1 MRGRAFTGQTRYA
14 ARACTRTSAE
24 ACSRGL
30 GGAFPLAVSRSTS
43 RSYRSIHRLGSRSSS
58 YRGIEQLTRRSC
70 TRLRMVSSS
79 SRPAVVRD
87 VIPHPGLSAY
97 TRLFESRTLDQSTR
111 DRAGISPKR
120 TIAWPRGAVTC
131 VELGCWL
138 LRSRSHGRGPSPRL
152 TSMSR
157 RRRSFDQGSVGSAL
171 GGRSESPG
179 TSTAMVAWI
188 VACITIEPDR
198 IPDVMSPA
206 SRRGGGCHL
215 VFDGGAPYVGV
226 RQYWLIDG
234 AIRRIRIKPPGVH
247 DAGPGPLQVS
257 QASDSGTRQGFGCR
271 THPDGRRV
279 FIAYAGFPR
288 HRTDGPWGFI
298 RVRWRLDDDGM
309 RVLGVREFNVSGRNG
324 KPRVP
329 SVGSCAA
336 KHRDRHLAWHGSARY
351 WRPEGPLYRV
361 EYPAWVW

>member
-1 MRGRAFTGQTRYA
+1 MRRVGLLVVAISFAWSGSVASADIYVPPEAKLRPGIGWICARWTERISGDFNGDGRLD
-14 ARACTRTSAE
+14 
-24 ACSRGL
+24 RGL
-30 GGAFPLAVSRSTS
+30 YHDRTRPHTRCDESRLPTRWRLSLFLGGVRVDRRMPCITAPTICAVSAVDMNRDGTAE
-43 RSYRSIHRLGSRSSS
+43 
-58 YRGIEQLTRRSC
+58 IE
-70 TRLRMVSSS
+70 
-79 SRPAVVRD
+79 
-87 VIPHPGLSAY
+87 
-97 TRLFESRTLDQSTR
+97 
-111 DRAGISPKR
+111 
-120 TIAWPRGAVTC
+120 
-131 VELGCWL
+131 
-138 LRSRSHGRGPSPRL
+138 
-152 TSMSR
+152 
-157 RRRSFDQGSVGSAL
+157 
-171 GGRSESPG
+171 
-179 TSTAMVAWI
+179 
-188 VACITIEPDR
+188 
-198 IPDVMSPA
+198 
-206 SRRGGGCHL
+206 L